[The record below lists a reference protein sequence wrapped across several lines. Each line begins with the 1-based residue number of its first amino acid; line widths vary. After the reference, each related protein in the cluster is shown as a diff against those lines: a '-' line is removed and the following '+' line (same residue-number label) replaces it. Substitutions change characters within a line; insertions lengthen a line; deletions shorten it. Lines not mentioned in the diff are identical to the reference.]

1 MSVCDIPAD
10 VEIFTDCEDV
20 RLAALWRSMPES
32 AARLDPFSTWWWARA
47 SCGLGMAPQPYVVVL
62 RRGASPIAIASF
74 ALGDTRRGKRLTCCA
89 RMHRDLFDMMAV
101 EDSAATAE
109 AICAAIPWHEI
120 HEVRLD
126 GIPADSP
133 LGPALYSWAQRNGL
147 RGAFYCNNGAPEM
160 SLLDKQGKRFADYKA
175 IMRSRYSKDLRRHM
189 AKLGNVRYV
198 KANHREQVATLIE
211 ALSWLHQKRW
221 CTTPFPSYFADKES
235 GRLPFRIAE
244 EAFDAGALHLSAVFV
259 DQRAVAAGMG
269 YVVGATFCFHCVAH
283 DNDFAKYSPG
293 RTLMSYLLDDLL
305 ADGRVNRFS
314 YLAGEEGYKL
324 LHASGTRPLCRL
336 DMTRSCSRALI
347 VSLGASFEQAARRR
361 PRLLAALRGIK
372 RFLLWHRYGIRCRM
386 RRLCGPRSRGGI
398 SSTSAGLLGGQP
410 SPIFYER
417 RRFQIMCLPALE
429 ETGAADGPEVRAG
442 TLDDFN
448 RLTES
453 RLGWRDP
460 VIIGQF
466 FERMRQGLRFYVAC
480 AEGKPVGGIWI
491 GLEASALPPA
501 FSAGATAAFSPAG
514 TAFIVDGWVEPRARE
529 VRAHAA
535 FLRKVTA
542 RLREE
547 KACQRLLAAIDARD
561 RQAVRAHEETGF
573 RLVQEVSLTRI
584 LGRTIVRAKGGI
596 SVAQI

>member
-1 MSVCDIPAD
+1 MSRH
-10 VEIFTDCEDV
+10 VEIFADSRDP
-20 RLAALWRSMPES
+20 RLVGIWGEIQRS
-32 AARLDPFSTWWWARA
+32 ATRLDPFSTLWWAQAGRGYSPA
-47 SCGLGMAPQPYVVVL
+47 LESYFAVL
-62 RRGASPIAIASF
+62 RNGTIPAAVAAF
-74 ALGDTRRGKRLTCCA
+74 AFRDTLKGKLLTCYA
-89 RMHRDLFDMMAV
+89 RAHRDLFDMMAV
-101 EDSAATAE
+101 EDSAVTAE

-133 LGPALYSWAQRNGL
+133 LGPALYSWAKRSGL
-147 RGAFYCNNGAPEM
+147 RGAFYSNNGALEL
-160 SLLDKQGKRFADYKA
+160 SLLDAQGARYPDYKA
-175 IMRSRYSKDLRRHM
+175 VMRGTRSKRLRKRIAGLGKVEYVTASRED
-189 AKLGNVRYV
+189 
-198 KANHREQVATLIE
+198 QVPILMS

-221 CTTPFPSYFADKES
+221 HRTPFPSFMATAES
-235 GRLPFRIAE
+235 VQRWEGIARAALE
-244 EAFDAGALHLSAVFV
+244 AGALHLCVLSVGGSPMAG
-259 DQRAVAAGMG
+259 GMG
-269 YVVGATFCFHCVAH
+269 YVVGSTYYWHMVAH
-283 DNDFAKYSPG
+283 DPDRADYSPI

-305 ADGRVNRFS
+305 ADGRVNRFN
-314 YLAGEEGYKL
+314 YLAGEEAYKST
-324 LHASGTRPLCRL
+324 HASGTRPLCRL
-336 DMTRSCSRALI
+336 DMTRSRPRALI

-398 SSTSAGLLGGQP
+398 SSASAGLLGGPPGPLYQ
-410 SPIFYER
+410 R
-417 RRFQIMCLPALE
+417 RRFQILCLSALE

-466 FERMRQGLRFYVAC
+466 FERMRQGLRFYVGC
-480 AEGKPVGGIWI
+480 AEGKQVGGIWI
-491 GLEASALPPA
+491 GLEASVLPPA

-514 TAFIVDGWVEPRARE
+514 TAFIVDGWVEPLAGE
-529 VRAHAA
+529 VRTHAA

-547 KACQRLLAAIDARD
+547 KACQRLLAAIDTRD
-561 RQAVRAHEETGF
+561 RQAVRAHEEAGF
-573 RLVQEVSLTRI
+573 RSVQEVSVTHI
-584 LGRTIVRAKGGI
+584 LGRTLVKARGGI
-596 SVAQI
+596 SVAAS